1 MKSLLWHIGD
11 ACEYGSK
18 PGARINAVQLCGLD
32 HAVHARLGVHPLA
45 LTRTLPATIT
55 LGGA

>member
-1 MKSLLWHIGD
+1 MAIAESALGTGYEEALKR
-11 ACEYGSK
+11 EMY
-18 PGARINAVQLCGLD
+18 
-32 HAVHARLGVHPLA
+32 ARLGVHPLA